1 MKETLSHEALFTKV
15 EQSLVAG
22 QPSNAYSFHKQ
33 MVKSYAETAVSK
45 GHCYDHINLSRIIE
59 QIKKFPIGYQ
69 IGLLRHL
76 KRIHSLNCIEL
87 DCKKIDNL
95 IKKAEI
101 TIKLRKKKISLNLIL
116 GLLSYNFITVLL
128 FLLLSISLMSIV
140 FIPAKWPWAGMFE
153 CSMHQFSEYIWLNA
167 FCNVICYLFLDLE
180 SVAVKPLN
188 AFGLSVLIIFKLF
201 NLIVIA
207 NFCCKKIL
215 EKLGVEYDD

>member
-1 MKETLSHEALFTKV
+1 
-15 EQSLVAG
+15 
-22 QPSNAYSFHKQ
+22 
-33 MVKSYAETAVSK
+33 
-45 GHCYDHINLSRIIE
+45 
-59 QIKKFPIGYQ
+59 
-69 IGLLRHL
+69 
-76 KRIHSLNCIEL
+76 
-87 DCKKIDNL
+87 
-95 IKKAEI
+95 
-101 TIKLRKKKISLNLIL
+101 
-116 GLLSYNFITVLL
+116 
-128 FLLLSISLMSIV
+128 MSIV